1 MVKVTLIPGDGIGP
15 EITEAMLKCVEATGA
30 DIQWEKVLAGSAA
43 MEKYGVPLPEE
54 TITSFK
60 KTRVL
65 LKGPITTSFG
75 TGFRSVTVALRQT
88 FDLYANVRPAKS
100 IEGVESK
107 FKNVDLVIIRE
118 NTEGSYSGIEFQK
131 ASPELKELIQLLKR
145 THNVIIDE
153 DTAISLKKISV
164 KASQRIVKFAF
175 DYAVQHNRRKV
186 TCVHKANI
194 HKFSDGLFLEEARR
208 IAQLYPDIVYE
219 EKVVDN
225 MAMQLVMKPEEYDV
239 LVTPNLY
246 GDILSDLAAGLVGGL
261 GLLAGANIGSEY
273 AMFEPVHGSAP
284 KYAGLNKVNPTAMI
298 NSAVMMLRH
307 LKMFREAELLEK
319 ATLKVIKD
327 GVKVTYDLYNKPE
340 GSPAGTMEMA
350 DEITRQIELLLQKG
364 DV

>member
-15 EITEAMLKCVEATGA
+15 EITEATLKCVEATGA
-30 DIQWEKVLAGSAA
+30 NIKWDKVLAGATA
-43 MEKYGVPLPEE
+43 LEKYGTPLPKE
-54 TITSFK
+54 TVESFR

-100 IEGVESK
+100 VEGVESK
-107 FKNVDLVIIRE
+107 YKNIDLVIIRE
-118 NTEGSYSGIEFQK
+118 NTEGSYSGIEFQQN
-131 ASPELKELIQLLKR
+131 SLQLKELIQLLKR
-145 THNVIIDE
+145 THNITLDE
-153 DTAISLKKISV
+153 STAVSLKTISV

-175 DYAVQHNRRKV
+175 DYALQNNRRKV
-186 TCVHKANI
+186 TCVHKSNI
-194 HKFSDGLFLEEARR
+194 HKFTDGLFLEEARK
-208 IAQLYPDIVYE
+208 IAQSYPNIVYD

-261 GLLAGANIGSEY
+261 GLLSGANIGSEY

-284 KYAGLNKVNPTAMI
+284 KYAGMNKVNPTAMI
-298 NSAVMMLRH
+298 NSAIMMLKH
-307 LKMFREAELLEK
+307 LKMLREADLLEK
-319 ATLKVIKD
+319 ATLKVINE
-327 GVKVTYDLYNKPE
+327 GVKVTYDLYSKPD

-350 DEITRQIELLLQKG
+350 DEIIRQIELMKNKG
-364 DV
+364 E